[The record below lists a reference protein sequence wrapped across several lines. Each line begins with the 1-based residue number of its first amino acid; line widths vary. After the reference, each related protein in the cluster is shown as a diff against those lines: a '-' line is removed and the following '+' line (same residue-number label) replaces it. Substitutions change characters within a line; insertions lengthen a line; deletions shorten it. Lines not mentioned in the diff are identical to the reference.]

1 MPEQATLERR
11 IGGLFL
17 SRLHLEVPS
26 ADTDL
31 FDTGILDSMGFV
43 ELLATLEEEFCIRV
57 PLDDVDMGTFRSLA
71 RIAEFVARR
80 MRAEETACG

>member
-1 MPEQATLERR
+1 
-11 IGGLFL
+11 
-17 SRLHLEVPS
+17 
-26 ADTDL
+26 
-31 FDTGILDSMGFV
+31 MGFV

>member
-1 MPEQATLERR
+1 MSERTTLEQR

-17 SRLHLEVPS
+17 TRLHLEVPS
-26 ADTDL
+26 GDTDL

-43 ELLATLEEEFCIRV
+43 ELLATLEEEFGIRV
-57 PLDDVDMGTFRSLA
+57 PLDDVDMDTFRSLT